1 MYILKNACLN
11 MIRRKG
17 KNILIGIIITIITI
31 SSCISLTINKSG
43 KTLVDSYKKASPL
56 EVSFELNPMDLRQ
69 ASDNDKTNFKTL
81 DVDLVKTIGNSNLLS
96 DYFYTLEVSMSSNQI
111 EAVDFEK
118 LEIPNNNIE
127 PIKDF
132 KDNKFNMNI
141 GNYRFTSYSNFSY
154 LEEFLNGTKKII
166 EGEFIDNDSDEKQII
181 ISEDLSK
188 ENNLAIKDTIKFYH
202 PTNEKKTY
210 KFTIVGIYKDTS
222 SIEDNSFMGLP
233 AMNSRNQIYTN
244 LTSINKIINDNE
256 ETVETGYKKMTNSN
270 GLSAKFILKDDAN
283 LDSFLNEAKEKG
295 LSNYYNAK
303 TNEEEIVASLKPIQN
318 ISNFSFVFL
327 VVILIVGAIILAVLN
342 IINIKDRKYEIG
354 ILRAIGMSKSKVTI
368 QLIGEIFLVALIS
381 LVLGT
386 TIGTLSSQKVTNIM
400 LQKEVTAYQK
410 KQNNIENNFGGNPN
424 FGTRP
429 GNNPLDKVINNNTNY
444 IDSLTVSTDLTTVTE
459 LFLVSLLLTLISGI
473 IAVSFV
479 NKYEPNKILQDRT

>member
-1 MYILKNACLN
+1 MYILKNALLN
-11 MIRRKG
+11 MTRRKG

-43 KTLVDSYKKASPL
+43 NLLVTSYKESSPL

-69 ASDNDKTNFKTL
+69 ASDDDKTNFKTM
-81 DVDLVKTIGNSNLLS
+81 DVDLVKSISDSKLLS
-96 DYFYTLEVSMSSNQI
+96 DYFYTLEVSMSSNEI

-118 LEIPNNNIE
+118 LELPDNVEPKKEFKNNKMNL
-127 PIKDF
+127 
-132 KDNKFNMNI
+132 NI

-154 LEEFLNGTKKII
+154 LEDFLNGTKKII
-166 EGEFIDNDSDEKQII
+166 DGEFIDNESEEKQII

-188 ENNLAIKDTIKFYH
+188 ENDLSIGDTIKFYY

-222 SIEDNSFMGLP
+222 SIEDNSFMGLS

-256 ETVETGYKKMTNSN
+256 EAVETGYKRMTNSN
-270 GLSAKFILKDDAN
+270 GLTARFILKDEDN
-283 LDSFLNEAKEKG
+283 LNSFITEAKEKG
-295 LSNYYNAK
+295 LSNYYNTK
-303 TNEEEIVASLKPIQN
+303 TNENEIIASLKPIQN
-318 ISNFSFVFL
+318 ISDFSFVFL
-327 VVILIVGAIILAVLN
+327 IVILIVGGIILAVLN

-354 ILRAIGMSKSKVTI
+354 ILRAIGMSKIKVTA
-368 QLIGEIFLVALIS
+368 QLISETFLVALIS
-381 LVLGT
+381 LIIGT

-400 LQKEVTAYQK
+400 LKKEVTSYQE
-410 KQNNIENNFGGNPN
+410 KQNNIDDNFGGKPN
-424 FGTRP
+424 FGNRP
-429 GNNPLDKVINNNTNY
+429 SNNTLDKVINNNTNY
-444 IDSLTVSTDLTTVTE
+444 IDSLNVSTDLTTITK

-473 IAVSFV
+473 IAVSFIT
-479 NKYEPNKILQDRT
+479 KYEPNKILQDKT